1 MNVFN
6 KMAALALLSTASYT
20 AMAAEINERRAQAA
34 LQPKAAQSEVVAV
47 HAQAQVPARWDQV
60 LDPQAYG
67 QASVRY
73 QARVVDPALLRTV
86 NVG

>member
-20 AMAAEINERRAQAA
+20 AMAAEINERRSQA
-34 LQPKAAQSEVVAV
+34 LPQPQVAPAEVVAV
-47 HAQAQVPARWDQV
+47 QEATPARWDQA
-60 LDPQAYG
+60 LDPHAYR

-73 QARVVDPALLRTV
+73 QAHVVDPATLRDLRF
-86 NVG
+86 G

>member
-34 LQPKAAQSEVVAV
+34 PQPKAAHSEVVAV
-47 HAQAQVPARWDQV
+47 QRQAPAGWDQV

-73 QARVVDPALLRTV
+73 QARAVDPALLRAV

>member
-20 AMAAEINERRAQAA
+20 AMAAEINEKRAQAA
-34 LQPKAAQSEVVAV
+34 LQPKAAHAEVVAV
-47 HAQAQVPARWDQV
+47 QQQASARWDQV

-67 QASVRY
+67 QAAVRY
-73 QARVVDPALLRTV
+73 QARVVSPETLGSVSL
-86 NVG
+86 G

>member
-34 LQPKAAQSEVVAV
+34 AQPGAAHSEVVAV
-47 HAQAQVPARWDQV
+47 QQPAAARWDQV
-60 LDPQAYG
+60 LDAKAYG

-73 QARVVDPALLRTV
+73 QARAVDPALLRGV
-86 NVG
+86 NLG

>member
-47 HAQAQVPARWDQV
+47 QLQAPARWD
-60 LDPQAYG
+60 

-73 QARVVDPALLRTV
+73 QARVVDPTLLRSV

>member
-34 LQPKAAQSEVVAV
+34 PQPAVAEADV
-47 HAQAQVPARWDQV
+47 GRSQDVTPAGWDQV
-60 LDPQAYG
+60 LDPHAYG
-67 QASVRY
+67 QVSVRY
-73 QARVVDPALLRTV
+73 QARTVDPALLRGV
-86 NVG
+86 SFG

>member
-20 AMAAEINERRAQAA
+20 AMAAEINERRTQAA
-34 LQPKAAQSEVVAV
+34 LQPKSAQSEVVAV
-47 HAQAQVPARWDQV
+47 QAQAPAPARWDQV

-73 QARVVDPALLRTV
+73 QARVVDPALLRAV

>member
-34 LQPKAAQSEVVAV
+34 LQPKPAHAEVVAV
-47 HAQAQVPARWDQV
+47 QQQASARWDQV

-67 QASVRY
+67 QAAVRY
-73 QARVVDPALLRTV
+73 QARAVDPALLRGV